1 MNHHLENYY
10 SGDSAWNQ
18 LVSLYEDLDTNNSLT
33 KELLQQ
39 LNYHRDIAQVIW
51 GKFGSSSLSVITQP
65 VPALDNLSI
74 ADCIA
79 APNLLQRLRECLIRM
94 EWPSITQNSKL
105 CIGFYLLSQVFLRSL
120 LLSVLAKE
128 KKQRVPRCTYGT
140 QAFCSALL
148 WACPYWWRFPNT
160 SP

>member
-18 LVSLYEDLDTNNSLT
+18 FVSLYEDLDTNNSLT

-39 LNYHRDIAQVIW
+39 LNYHRDIAQVIY

-74 ADCIA
+74 ADCTS
-79 APNLLQRLRECLIRM
+79 APNFLERLRECLIRM
-94 EWPSITQNSKL
+94 E
-105 CIGFYLLSQVFLRSL
+105 
-120 LLSVLAKE
+120 
-128 KKQRVPRCTYGT
+128 
-140 QAFCSALL
+140 
-148 WACPYWWRFPNT
+148 
-160 SP
+160 

>member
-18 LVSLYEDLDTNNSLT
+18 LVSLYVEFWTDNSLT

-39 LNYHRDIAQVIW
+39 LNYHRDIAQVIY

-65 VPALDNLSI
+65 VPISDNLSI

-94 EWPSITQNSKL
+94 E
-105 CIGFYLLSQVFLRSL
+105 
-120 LLSVLAKE
+120 
-128 KKQRVPRCTYGT
+128 
-140 QAFCSALL
+140 
-148 WACPYWWRFPNT
+148 
-160 SP
+160 

>member
-10 SGDSAWNQ
+10 SGDWAWNQ
-18 LVSLYEDLDTNNSLT
+18 FVSLYEEFDTNNSLT

-74 ADCIA
+74 ANCIA
-79 APNLLQRLRECLIRM
+79 VPNLLQRLKECLMRI
-94 EWPSITQNSKL
+94 E
-105 CIGFYLLSQVFLRSL
+105 
-120 LLSVLAKE
+120 
-128 KKQRVPRCTYGT
+128 
-140 QAFCSALL
+140 
-148 WACPYWWRFPNT
+148 
-160 SP
+160 

>member
-10 SGDSAWNQ
+10 SGDWAWNQ
-18 LVSLYEDLDTNNSLT
+18 FVSLYEEFDTNNSLT

-74 ADCIA
+74 ANCIA
-79 APNLLQRLRECLIRM
+79 VPNLLQRLKECLMRM
-94 EWPSITQNSKL
+94 E
-105 CIGFYLLSQVFLRSL
+105 
-120 LLSVLAKE
+120 
-128 KKQRVPRCTYGT
+128 
-140 QAFCSALL
+140 
-148 WACPYWWRFPNT
+148 
-160 SP
+160 

>member
-18 LVSLYEDLDTNNSLT
+18 LVSLYEEFDINNSLT

-74 ADCIA
+74 TDCIA
-79 APNLLQRLRECLIRM
+79 APNLLQRLKECLMRM
-94 EWPSITQNSKL
+94 E
-105 CIGFYLLSQVFLRSL
+105 
-120 LLSVLAKE
+120 
-128 KKQRVPRCTYGT
+128 
-140 QAFCSALL
+140 
-148 WACPYWWRFPNT
+148 
-160 SP
+160 

>member
-1 MNHHLENYY
+1 MNILLENYY
-10 SGDSAWNQ
+10 SGDLVWNRF
-18 LVSLYEDLDTNNSLT
+18 VSLYVEFWTDNSLT

-39 LNYHRDIAQVIW
+39 LNYHSDIAQVIY

-94 EWPSITQNSKL
+94 E
-105 CIGFYLLSQVFLRSL
+105 
-120 LLSVLAKE
+120 
-128 KKQRVPRCTYGT
+128 
-140 QAFCSALL
+140 
-148 WACPYWWRFPNT
+148 
-160 SP
+160 

>member
-18 LVSLYEDLDTNNSLT
+18 LVSLDMEFWTDNSLT

-39 LNYHRDIAQVIW
+39 LNYHRDIAQVIY

-74 ADCIA
+74 IDCIV
-79 APNLLQRLRECLIRM
+79 APNLLQRLKECLMRM
-94 EWPSITQNSKL
+94 E
-105 CIGFYLLSQVFLRSL
+105 
-120 LLSVLAKE
+120 
-128 KKQRVPRCTYGT
+128 
-140 QAFCSALL
+140 
-148 WACPYWWRFPNT
+148 
-160 SP
+160 

>member
-18 LVSLYEDLDTNNSLT
+18 LVSLYEDFDTNNSLT

-74 ADCIA
+74 ANCIA
-79 APNLLQRLRECLIRM
+79 VPNLLQRLKECLMRM
-94 EWPSITQNSKL
+94 E
-105 CIGFYLLSQVFLRSL
+105 
-120 LLSVLAKE
+120 
-128 KKQRVPRCTYGT
+128 
-140 QAFCSALL
+140 
-148 WACPYWWRFPNT
+148 
-160 SP
+160 

>member
-74 ADCIA
+74 ANYIA
-79 APNLLQRLRECLIRM
+79 APNLLQRLKECLMRM
-94 EWPSITQNSKL
+94 E
-105 CIGFYLLSQVFLRSL
+105 
-120 LLSVLAKE
+120 
-128 KKQRVPRCTYGT
+128 
-140 QAFCSALL
+140 
-148 WACPYWWRFPNT
+148 
-160 SP
+160 

>member
-10 SGDSAWNQ
+10 SGDLVWNQ
-18 LVSLYEDLDTNNSLT
+18 FVSLYKEFDTNNSLT

-74 ADCIA
+74 TDCIA
-79 APNLLQRLRECLIRM
+79 APNLLQRLKECLMRM
-94 EWPSITQNSKL
+94 E
-105 CIGFYLLSQVFLRSL
+105 
-120 LLSVLAKE
+120 
-128 KKQRVPRCTYGT
+128 
-140 QAFCSALL
+140 
-148 WACPYWWRFPNT
+148 
-160 SP
+160 

>member
-18 LVSLYEDLDTNNSLT
+18 LVSLYMEFWTDNSLT

-39 LNYHRDIAQVIW
+39 LNYHRDIAQVIY

-79 APNLLQRLRECLIRM
+79 APNLLQRLKECLTRM
-94 EWPSITQNSKL
+94 K
-105 CIGFYLLSQVFLRSL
+105 
-120 LLSVLAKE
+120 
-128 KKQRVPRCTYGT
+128 
-140 QAFCSALL
+140 
-148 WACPYWWRFPNT
+148 
-160 SP
+160 

>member
-18 LVSLYEDLDTNNSLT
+18 LVSLYKDFDTNNSLT
-33 KELLQQ
+33 KELLQR
-39 LNYHRDIAQVIW
+39 LNHHRDIAQVIY

-94 EWPSITQNSKL
+94 Q
-105 CIGFYLLSQVFLRSL
+105 
-120 LLSVLAKE
+120 
-128 KKQRVPRCTYGT
+128 
-140 QAFCSALL
+140 
-148 WACPYWWRFPNT
+148 
-160 SP
+160 

>member
-10 SGDSAWNQ
+10 SGDWAWNQ
-18 LVSLYEDLDTNNSLT
+18 FVSLYEEFDTNNSLT

-74 ADCIA
+74 ANYIA
-79 APNLLQRLRECLIRM
+79 APNLLQRLKECLMRM
-94 EWPSITQNSKL
+94 E
-105 CIGFYLLSQVFLRSL
+105 
-120 LLSVLAKE
+120 
-128 KKQRVPRCTYGT
+128 
-140 QAFCSALL
+140 
-148 WACPYWWRFPNT
+148 
-160 SP
+160 

>member
-1 MNHHLENYY
+1 MNHYLENYY

-18 LVSLYEDLDTNNSLT
+18 FVSLYEEFDTSNSLP

-74 ADCIA
+74 TDCIA
-79 APNLLQRLRECLIRM
+79 VPNLLQRLKECLMRM
-94 EWPSITQNSKL
+94 E
-105 CIGFYLLSQVFLRSL
+105 
-120 LLSVLAKE
+120 
-128 KKQRVPRCTYGT
+128 
-140 QAFCSALL
+140 
-148 WACPYWWRFPNT
+148 
-160 SP
+160 

>member
-10 SGDSAWNQ
+10 SGDWAWNQ
-18 LVSLYEDLDTNNSLT
+18 FVSLYEEFDTNNSLT

-74 ADCIA
+74 ANYIA
-79 APNLLQRLRECLIRM
+79 APNLLQRLKECLIRM
-94 EWPSITQNSKL
+94 K
-105 CIGFYLLSQVFLRSL
+105 
-120 LLSVLAKE
+120 
-128 KKQRVPRCTYGT
+128 
-140 QAFCSALL
+140 
-148 WACPYWWRFPNT
+148 
-160 SP
+160 

>member
-39 LNYHRDIAQVIW
+39 LNYHRDIAQVIY
-51 GKFGSSSLSVITQP
+51 GKFGFSSPSVITQL

-79 APNLLQRLRECLIRM
+79 APNLLQRLKECLMRM
-94 EWPSITQNSKL
+94 K
-105 CIGFYLLSQVFLRSL
+105 
-120 LLSVLAKE
+120 
-128 KKQRVPRCTYGT
+128 
-140 QAFCSALL
+140 
-148 WACPYWWRFPNT
+148 
-160 SP
+160 